1 MSTTYKFYSKRCG
14 IYSSY
19 EKEKI
24 NVRYYESSP
33 VEDLEGIIEKYSLE
47 DKNGKDIQNIL
58 CSNRIN
64 FEKLLK
70 LSNIYNDWFLYRT
83 DQVIG
88 TTINLV

>member
-1 MSTTYKFYSKRCG
+1 MSNTYKFYSKRCG
-14 IYSSY
+14 IYSSP

-33 VEDLEGIIEKYSLE
+33 IEDSEGIIEQYSLE

-58 CSNRIN
+58 NTNGIR

-70 LSNIYNDWFLYRT
+70 LSTIYNDWFLYRT